1 MAVVGMKIGRNDP
14 CPCGSGR
21 KTKYCCSAPADVAD
35 RDGSRFLAELSSRG
49 QEELDKLCPDCQTEV
64 WLDVLDLPD
73 VEEACRLVVLAP
85 RPASVLR
92 LGAALRRGDTD
103 AVADELPVALREI
116 DRPSARASVADGV
129 LELEAAGRV
138 RPAVAE
144 AALADLAEGRPS
156 LLLMAALLSGLAA
169 EAGIRPARLAT
180 LKPLVRSG
188 RLFEPQGRSVRCRRK
203 PATSGRQ

>member
-35 RDGSRFLAELSSRG
+35 RDDSQFLDELSSRG
-49 QEELDKLCPDCQTEV
+49 HEELDKLCPDCQTEV

-73 VEEACRLVVLAP
+73 IEEACRLVVLAP

-103 AVADELPVALREI
+103 AVADELPVALREV

-156 LLLMAALLSGLAA
+156 LLLMTALLSGLAA

-188 RLFEPQGRSVRCRRK
+188 QLFEPQGRSARCRRK

>member
-1 MAVVGMKIGRNDP
+1 MAVAGMKLGRNDP
-14 CPCGSGR
+14 CPCGSGS
-21 KTKYCCSAPADVAD
+21 KAKYCCSAPVDVAD

-49 QEELDKLCPDCQTEV
+49 QEELGKLCPDCQTEV

-73 VEEACRLVVLAP
+73 AEEACRLVVLAP

-92 LGAALRRGDTD
+92 LGAALRRGDTG

-129 LELEAAGRV
+129 LEAEAAGRV

-169 EAGIRPARLAT
+169 EAGIRPARLGA

-188 RLFEPQGRSVRCRRK
+188 RLFEPQGRSTRCRRK